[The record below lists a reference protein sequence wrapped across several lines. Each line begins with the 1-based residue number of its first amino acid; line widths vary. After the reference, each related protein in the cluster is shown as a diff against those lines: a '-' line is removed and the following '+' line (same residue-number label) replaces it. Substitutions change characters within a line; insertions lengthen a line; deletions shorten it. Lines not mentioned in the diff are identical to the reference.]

1 MRRILSA
8 EDDGVNK
15 DKGYMTIEASVVIP
29 VVLIGVFITLA
40 GLIIMFEKSVIKAQE
55 VETLYQIPLGY
66 IRDDIVGS
74 YLEEKSYGDTLE
86 YGETSSSGNY
96 SHHNASASGELEY
109 IKRFKVDS
117 EREIDLCV
125 DRLRRWQFYDDISE
139 ESGN

>member
-1 MRRILSA
+1 ME
-8 EDDGVNK
+8 EDGMNK
-15 DKGYMTIEASVVIP
+15 DKGYMTIEASIVIP
-29 VVLIGVFITLA
+29 VVLIGIFISLA

-66 IRDDIVGS
+66 IRDDIVGG
-74 YLEEKSYGDTLE
+74 YLEEKNYGDSLE

-96 SHHNASASGELEY
+96 SHHKACASGELEY
-109 IKRFKVDS
+109 IKRFKVSS

-139 ESGN
+139 ESGD